1 MAQQERDP
9 DEQNKHAISA
19 DSFLVKAQLVR
30 LVTVPVM
37 VYLQKRVFHQYFA
50 TPAYY
55 GRPLIQVDR
64 VDHPISP
71 SEVISKAFSIASVTV
86 MGPRPAL

>member
-9 DEQNKHAISA
+9 DEQNKPTISA

-30 LVTVPVM
+30 SVTVTVM
-37 VYLQKRVFHQYFA
+37 VYLQKCIFHQYFA

-71 SEVISKAFSIASVTV
+71 SEVISKAFSITSVTV